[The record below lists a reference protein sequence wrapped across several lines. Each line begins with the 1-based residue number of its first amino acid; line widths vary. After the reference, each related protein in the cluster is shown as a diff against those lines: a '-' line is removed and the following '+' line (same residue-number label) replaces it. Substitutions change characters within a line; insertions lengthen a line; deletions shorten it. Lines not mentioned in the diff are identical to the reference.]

1 VSYQLEL
8 DTPYGRER
16 VLDDYTERVELPRAA
31 RDLDAAA
38 RGGAPQFHASVPPPP
53 VFWLAVA
60 LVVIFAGA
68 GLGIALLGNRAPPGR
83 RQG

>member
-1 VSYQLEL
+1 VSYQLEF
-8 DTPYGRER
+8 DARYGRER